1 MGNSLV
7 SNIENEK
14 GEEKQ
19 DGRGAMAAKERMMPS
34 PQDQDSAYCL
44 QDVAGPA
51 PVLRDPWDK
60 APVSTMSIT
69 SALSRCFWSST
80 SFISSSR
87 LSQGLRP

>member
-1 MGNSLV
+1 
-7 SNIENEK
+7 
-14 GEEKQ
+14 
-19 DGRGAMAAKERMMPS
+19 MAAKEWMMPS

-44 QDVAGPA
+44 QGIAGPT

-60 APVSTMSIT
+60 ALVSTTSVT

-80 SFISSSR
+80 SFVSSSR